1 MIYST
6 KNLSF
11 GKLRKAFFL
20 FAFAFSSL
28 SYAGYAGG
36 PYVVWVNLDR
46 SIDGKRV
53 DKIIANFATRKSV
66 NCDGQWKMGDSLLYM
81 VARPSSISD
90 SLIEDVFLRN
100 DKIQMKRLS
109 LALKNHRD
117 ADFPSHEG
125 LDGIII
131 YSNKRD
137 AKIMSFTKGRRKVES
152 LRIASQGELPP
163 KKDIED
169 AFCALLPPI
178 TRAP

>member
-1 MIYST
+1 MIYT
-6 KNLSF
+6 KNNFSF
-11 GKLRKAFFL
+11 GKSRISFL
-20 FAFAFSSL
+20 LFTLAFSSF

-46 SIDGKRV
+46 STNGKRV
-53 DKIIANFATRKSV
+53 DKIIANFATSKSA

-81 VARPSSISD
+81 VERPSSISD
-90 SLIEDVFLRN
+90 SLVEDVFLRN

-125 LDGIII
+125 LDGVLI

-137 AKIMSFTKGRRKVES
+137 AKMMSFTKGKRKVES
-152 LRIASQGELPP
+152 VRLASQGEFPS

-178 TRAP
+178 TRSP

>member
-1 MIYST
+1 MIFAK
-6 KNLSF
+6 KNFSRE
-11 GKLRKAFFL
+11 KLQKAFFI
-20 FAFAFSSL
+20 FALAFSPFSF
-28 SYAGYAGG
+28 AGYAGG

-46 SIDGKRV
+46 SVNGKRV
-53 DKIIANFATRKSV
+53 DKIIANFATSKSV
-66 NCDGQWKMGDSLLYM
+66 NCGGQWKMGDSLLYM

-90 SLIEDVFLRN
+90 SLVEDVFLRN

-125 LDGIII
+125 LDGVVI

-137 AKIMSFTKGRRKVES
+137 AKIMSFTKGRRKIES
-152 LRIASQGELPP
+152 VRIASPGELPS
-163 KKDIED
+163 KQDIED